1 MTAIDA
7 NGLSVNVPKGW
18 DGAITTHDD
27 GHSDQ
32 DLSQRDDLGLTL
44 PVLHL
49 ANFALPPRRG
59 DYGSGAVEIM
69 RGGGLLICLLEFD
82 PVEARSALF
91 SGGSI
96 PRRLAKR
103 DFSPDTMQRTMS
115 GMSGTQFFGVE
126 AERAFCLYV
135 VLGSHARRG
144 VLVPELNKVLATL
157 EVS

>member
-1 MTAIDA
+1 MTAI
-7 NGLSVNVPKGW
+7 NSHGLSVGVPKGW
-18 DGAITTHDD
+18 DAAISTADAAPPSAEFATPHN
-27 GHSDQ
+27 
-32 DLSQRDDLGLTL
+32 RGLTL

-69 RGGGLLICLLEFD
+69 RGGALLICLLEFD
-82 PVEARSALF
+82 PAEASSALF
-91 SGGSI
+91 AGNPI
-96 PRRLAKR
+96 PRRLRQR

-126 AERAFCLYV
+126 AGRALCLYI
-135 VLGSHARRG
+135 VLGSHARRA
-144 VLVPELNKVLATL
+144 VLVPEINKVLPSL